1 MSQATIKQ
9 RIYSCILEEII
20 TKKYPV
26 DCILKE
32 KELSEKFG
40 VSKAPVR
47 EALIELSK
55 ENIVKSIPHAGYR
68 IVQFTGKDITEATEL
83 RLILELSVLD
93 TIIGSIQRENLKRL
107 YAEAEKITG
116 LMRRGTASL
125 DVWWNSNIRFHVAL
139 SAEAGNALLT
149 DTLES
154 VLQRLWRAIAQLF
167 WSGNSGDY
175 LGFEPEKHVALLQ
188 AIEDKD
194 AAGAREILS
203 EDIYSIRGLFE
214 GRTLFFP
221 GKTIA

>member
-1 MSQATIKQ
+1 MARDTLKQ
-9 RIYSCILEEII
+9 QIYKRLLEEIV

-32 KELSEKFG
+32 KELSQKFG

-68 IVQFTGKDITEATEL
+68 IVRFTGKDISEATEL

-93 TIIGSIQRENLKRL
+93 TIIASIRRENLQKL
-107 YAEAEKITG
+107 YAEGEKIAA
-116 LMRRGTASL
+116 LMHRGEASL
-125 DVWWNSNIRFHVAL
+125 DVWWNSNIRFHAAL
-139 SAEAGNALLT
+139 NAEAGNSLLT

-167 WSGNSGDY
+167 WSGNSDDY
-175 LGFEPEKHVALLQ
+175 LGFEPEKHIALLR
-188 AIEDKD
+188 AIEEKD
-194 AAGAREILS
+194 VAGARELLS

-214 GRTLFFP
+214 GRPLFFP
-221 GKTIA
+221 GKTGP

>member
-1 MSQATIKQ
+1 MAQDTLKQ
-9 RIYSCILEEII
+9 QIYNRLLEEIV

-32 KELSEKFG
+32 KELSQKFG

-55 ENIVKSIPHAGYR
+55 ENIVKSIPHAGYQLVR
-68 IVQFTGKDITEATEL
+68 FTGKDISEATEL

-93 TIIGSIQRENLKRL
+93 TIIASVRQEDLQRL
-107 YAEAEKITG
+107 YAEAEKVTA
-116 LMRRGTASL
+116 LMHRGEASL

-139 SAEAGNALLT
+139 NAEAGNSLLT

-175 LGFEPEKHVALLQ
+175 LGFEPEKHMALLR
-188 AIEDKD
+188 AIEEKD
-194 AAGAREILS
+194 SAGARDILS
-203 EDIYSIRGLFE
+203 KDIYSIRGLFE
-214 GRTLFFP
+214 GRPLFFP
-221 GKTIA
+221 GKITP

>member
-1 MSQATIKQ
+1 MGQDTLKQ
-9 RIYSCILEEII
+9 QIYSRILEEIV

-55 ENIVKSIPHAGYR
+55 ENIVKSIPRAGYR
-68 IVQFTGKDITEATEL
+68 IVQFTGKDISEATEL

-93 TIIGSIQRENLKRL
+93 TIIGSIPRENLQRL
-107 YAEAEKITG
+107 YTEAEKITT
-116 LMRRGTASL
+116 LMRLGAASL

-139 SAEAGNALLT
+139 NAEAGNSLLT
-149 DTLES
+149 GTLES
-154 VLQRLWRAIAQLF
+154 VLYRLWRAIAQLF

-175 LGFEPEKHVALLQ
+175 LGFEPEKHVALLG
-188 AIEDKD
+188 AIEEKD
-194 AAGAREILS
+194 SARARDILS
-203 EDIYSIRGLFE
+203 KDIYSIRGLFE
-214 GRTLFFP
+214 GRPSFFP
-221 GKTIA
+221 NKTTA